1 MEKYFMG
8 ILAVGIAIT
17 ITAGVFS
24 AYQLYRLVETD
35 AKCREIK
42 KPKLWGLLAA
52 SSNNQSGLLLYLI
65 RRKKYPVISMTSA
78 EKEFIK
84 RCKKKIGVGIIFLAI
99 GAIICGLG
107 ITLM

>member
-42 KPKLWGLLAA
+42 KPNALL
-52 SSNNQSGLLLYLI
+52 N
-65 RRKKYPVISMTSA
+65 
-78 EKEFIK
+78 
-84 RCKKKIGVGIIFLAI
+84 
-99 GAIICGLG
+99 
-107 ITLM
+107 